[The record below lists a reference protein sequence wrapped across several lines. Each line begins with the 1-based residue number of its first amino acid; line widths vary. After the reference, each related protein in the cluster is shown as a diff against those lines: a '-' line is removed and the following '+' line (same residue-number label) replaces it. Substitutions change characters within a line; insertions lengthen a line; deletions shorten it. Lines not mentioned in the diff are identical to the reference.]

1 MIITEQLARG
11 LKNRFF
17 LEVEDK
23 IRSGIKKIGKIQK
36 ESKKSS
42 TGWVK
47 MVKLIKQISDQFCIV
62 FYEGGS
68 KSSPYIGFVGM
79 AIDSSREYNSWNEKC
94 LSGMSYVQTHNQG
107 FIDICDSPFNIGE
120 HAIARLYERADLK
133 YLNEFEVDLFSILP
147 EFQMVPLWASF
158 WIGNIGTYTESFKK
172 NYSPDYFHPII
183 PAKSGVFMG
192 ELTNVDIPKVEIRTF
207 IHDKNLSDDQLLLK
221 KIMWSLGDGMQSSP
235 LALFP
240 VASNLKIDSD
250 FFQNQILVKQ
260 IIDHHELL
268 MRVLFKNILDD
279 EFRRKMKNDFANF
292 LIKSTKHIDQ
302 NFINIYRGLGVRAA
316 QLEIKKSVFKS
327 GQAY

>member
-1 MIITEQLARG
+1 MIINEQLSRG

-17 LEVEDK
+17 LEIEDRIK
-23 IRSGIKKIGKIQK
+23 SGLKKIGKIQK

-42 TGWVK
+42 TGWLK
-47 MVKLIKQISDQFCIV
+47 MVKLIQQISDQFCIT

-79 AIDSSREYNSWNEKC
+79 AIDSSREYNNWNEKC
-94 LSGMSYVQTHNQG
+94 LSGVAYIQTYTEE
-107 FIDICDSPFNIGE
+107 FVDICDSPFNIGE
-120 HAIARLYERADLK
+120 HAIARLYERADLNF
-133 YLNEFEVDLFSILP
+133 LNEFEVDLFSILP

-172 NYSPDYFHPII
+172 NYSSEYFHPII

-207 IHDKNLSDDQLLLK
+207 IHDKNLSDDQLMLK
-221 KIMWSLGDGMQSSP
+221 KIMWDLGGGMQSSP

-240 VASNLKIDSD
+240 VVGNVKIDSD

-260 IIDHHELL
+260 MIEHHELM

-279 EFRRKMKNDFANF
+279 DLRRKLKSDFANF
-292 LIKSTKHIDQ
+292 LIKSTKSIDQ
-302 NFINIYRGLGVRAA
+302 NFINIYRRLGVRAA
-316 QLEIKKSVFKS
+316 QLELKKSVFKS
-327 GQAY
+327 GKGY